1 MVRSP
6 SPIMSHSPNN
16 IMQAQS
22 DSRPNIT
29 AVILAAGAGRRMGG
43 EDKGMLLLNGRPL
56 IAHVLERL
64 APQCEK
70 VLLNINRNREAY
82 AALGCPLIEDTLPG
96 GLGPLA
102 GLLSAMEQSDSE
114 YVLSAPCDTP
124 HLPTDLV
131 ARLFASLQ
139 RSGADVC
146 TVDDGERLHPVIL
159 LVRRTLQ
166 EDLRAYLENGGRK
179 VHDWFYRQRHCSADF
194 SDNPAAFININ
205 TLQQLRAEENG

>member
-1 MVRSP
+1 
-6 SPIMSHSPNN
+6 
-16 IMQAQS
+16 MQPKS
-22 DSRPNIT
+22 DSRQNIT

-43 EDKGMLLLNGRPL
+43 EDKGMMLLNGRPL

-64 APQCEK
+64 APQCDK

-82 AALGCPLIEDTLPG
+82 AAFGCPLLEDTLPG

-102 GLLSAMEQSDSE
+102 GLLSALEHSDSD
-114 YVLSAPCDTP
+114 YVLSVPCDTP

-139 RSGADVC
+139 QNGADVC

-159 LVRRTLQ
+159 LVRRSLRD
-166 EDLRAYLENGGRK
+166 DLRHYLESGGRK

-194 SDNPAAFININ
+194 SEQPAAFININ
-205 TLQQLRAEENG
+205 TPQQLRAQEDG